1 MKEEIEDT
9 ENQSR
14 MSNIQLRGVQEGR
27 DRTMKMGN
35 LGKAFGR
42 ISKLEEKHNLHWKQL
57 TNRDQDEK
65 EKTVVYTTSHIKE

>member
-9 ENQSR
+9 GDQSR
-14 MSNIQLRGVQEGR
+14 MFNIQLRGVQEGR

-42 ISKLEEKHNLHWKQL
+42 VSKPKKSTVFTENNLLLIETKMKKKRQL
-57 TNRDQDEK
+57 YN
-65 EKTVVYTTSHIKE
+65 